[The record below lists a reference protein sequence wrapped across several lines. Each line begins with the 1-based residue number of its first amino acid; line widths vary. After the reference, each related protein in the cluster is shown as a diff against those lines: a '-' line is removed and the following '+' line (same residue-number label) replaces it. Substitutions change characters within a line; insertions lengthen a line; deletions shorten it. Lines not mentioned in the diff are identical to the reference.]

1 MANPFAKR
9 LKQARLAAGISQK
22 QLGIQAGIDQFAAST
37 RINQYER
44 GVHAPKYEIVAK
56 MSKILKVPVPFF
68 YTADNNMA
76 EMIRLAYKLPASRR
90 KQIAQNLKQL
100 TIED

>member
-22 QLGIQAGIDQFAAST
+22 DLGIQAGIDQFAAST

-44 GVHAPKYEIVAK
+44 GVHAPKYELAVK
-56 MSKILKVPVPFF
+56 MAKILKVPVPFF

-76 EMIRLAYKLPASRR
+76 EMIRLAHKLPASKR
-90 KQIAQNLKQL
+90 KQLFQDLKKL
-100 TIED
+100 TNDE